1 MANAESP
8 GPRPAGIP
16 RWLAL
21 VLAPVVWLVAV
32 PAAHAGIPWALSRL
46 GPRYGWADGEWAG
59 WNLLGYVPVAV
70 WAVLLVWVMVFGFSQ
85 FRRLPEQVPVDWSP
99 ALLMTGGPYA
109 ISRHPM
115 YIGELAL
122 WLGWAILYG
131 SVPVPRR
138 QVSLVGGS
146 RSERWLC
153 GSDEFRQRLGI
164 ILGQV
169 LRSAGKVCQ
178 RRLMGIDPQVVVE
191 GGEQLAPGDRPGDRL
206 ARDLVGCPDHL
217 PGPHPAAGQQRAIHL
232 RPVVPADL
240 GADLR
245 CPSELA
251 HNHHGAIV
259 VQPPLVKVLNQG
271 ADALVEDR
279 EVLRLAQED
288 GIIRPA
294 LDVLAAMPVPLA
306 VVERDHARPSL
317 DEPPGH

>member
-1 MANAESP
+1 MVNAESP

-16 RWLAL
+16 RWLAIA
-21 VLAPVVWLVAV
+21 LAPVVGLVAV
-32 PAAHAGIPWALSRL
+32 PAVHAGIPWALSHL
-46 GPRYGWADGEWAG
+46 GPRYGWADGEPAG
-59 WNLLGYVPVAV
+59 SNLLGCVPVAV
-70 WAVLLVWVMVFGFSQ
+70 GAVLLVWIMVFGFSQ
-85 FRRLPEQVPVDWSP
+85 YRHLPERVPVDWSP
-99 ALLMTGGPYA
+99 AFLMTGGPYA

-153 GSDEFRQRLGI
+153 GSDEFRQRRGI

-206 ARDLVGCPDHL
+206 ARDLVGRPDHL
-217 PGPHPAAGQQRAIHL
+217 PGLHPAAGQQRTVHL
-232 RPVVPADL
+232 RPVVAADL

-245 CPSELA
+245 RPPELA
-251 HNHHGAIV
+251 QGQHRAI
-259 VQPPLVKVLNQG
+259 LV
-271 ADALVEDR
+271 
-279 EVLRLAQED
+279 
-288 GIIRPA
+288 
-294 LDVLAAMPVPLA
+294 
-306 VVERDHARPSL
+306 
-317 DEPPGH
+317 